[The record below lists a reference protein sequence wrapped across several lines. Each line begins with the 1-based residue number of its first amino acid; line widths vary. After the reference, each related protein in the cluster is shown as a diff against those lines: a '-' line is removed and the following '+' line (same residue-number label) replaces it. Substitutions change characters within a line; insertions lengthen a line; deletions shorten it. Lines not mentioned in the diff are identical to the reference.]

1 MITMSVARIWRVFL
15 VYSTLVV
22 ALVVICWTSGCL
34 ALKKSRPDYSVY
46 HNLSA
51 VYAEVGAL
59 AESYPTYVQV
69 DHRFKSRNGLSQLVV
84 RLANFSDSTLHAA
97 PQLRS
102 FKVRALLLFG
112 QHGGELVTVESAL
125 HFLRQLFAGLAAPS
139 HTIEGAFSRTLLSKV
154 DLHLIVVVNPDGFNH
169 AERTGNYCFDGTASG
184 AKMDSLF
191 TWDLDKQLL
200 TAEAETQVLLNLS
213 RAQQYDAFV
222 AFRSGTREIHL
233 PYAGVQPG
241 RHDQK
246 PANLE
251 AMTAFAKEVAWAVK
265 PRFIYG
271 QARHLLLRPLN
282 GTTLDFMAGMRKV
295 PLCLSIGLWEELG
308 RASSSDCF
316 RQLNPDSALLKKT
329 LEELHPLYQALFLHL
344 IRWKEQQ
351 SRFAFSIENDGPSL
365 MVCIVMLS
373 LVVLV
378 MVLFTCQ
385 RRLPDSMRFYP
396 RRRVVSLKM
405 LSSSLH
411 GS

>member
-1 MITMSVARIWRVFL
+1 MSIARILRVFL
-15 VYSTLVV
+15 VSFTLVV
-22 ALVVICWTSGCL
+22 ALVVICRTSGCL
-34 ALKKSRPDYSVY
+34 ALEKSRPDYSVY

-51 VYAEVGAL
+51 VYAEVAAL
-59 AESYPTYVQV
+59 AESYPAYVQV
-69 DHRFKSRNGLSQLVV
+69 DHRFKSHNGLSQLVV

-97 PQLRS
+97 PRLRS

-112 QHGGELVTVESAL
+112 QRGGELVTVESAL
-125 HFLRQLFAGLAAPS
+125 HFLRQLFAGLSAPS
-139 HTIEGAFSRTLLSKV
+139 HTVEAAFSRTLLSKV
-154 DLHLIVVVNPDGFNH
+154 DLHLIIMVNPDGFNH
-169 AERTGNYCFDGTASG
+169 AERTGNYCFEGTASG
-184 AKMDSLF
+184 AKVDSLF
-191 TWDLDKQLL
+191 TWDLDKHLM

-213 RAQQYDAFV
+213 RVQQYDAFV

-241 RHDQK
+241 RLSRK

-251 AMTAFAKEVAWAVK
+251 AMTAFAREVAWAVK

-282 GTTLDFMAGMRKV
+282 GTALDFMAGLRKV
-295 PLCLSIGLWEELG
+295 PFSLSIGLWEELG
-308 RASSSDCF
+308 SATSTDCF
-316 RQLNPDSALLKKT
+316 RQLNPDSVLLKKT

-365 MVCIVMLS
+365 LVCVVMLS

-378 MVLFTCQ
+378 MLLFTCQ
-385 RRLPDSMRFYP
+385 RHLPDSMRFYP
-396 RRRVVSLKM
+396 RRRVVNLKM

>member
-1 MITMSVARIWRVFL
+1 MSAAHIWRVFL
-15 VYSTLVV
+15 SSSTLVAV
-22 ALVVICWTSGCL
+22 LVVLCRTSACL
-34 ALKKSRPDYSVY
+34 ALEKSRPDYTVY

-51 VYAEVGAL
+51 VYAEVAAL
-59 AESYPTYVQV
+59 AETYPTYVQV

-112 QHGGELVTVESAL
+112 QRGGELVTVESAL
-125 HFLRQLFAGLAAPS
+125 HFLRQLFTGLSAPS
-139 HTIEGAFSRTLLSKV
+139 HTVEGAVSRNLLSKV
-154 DLHLIVVVNPDGFNH
+154 DLHLIVVLNPDGFNH
-169 AERTGNYCFDGTASG
+169 AERTGDYCYDRTASG
-184 AKMDSLF
+184 AKINSLF
-191 TWDLDKQLL
+191 TWDLDKHL
-200 TAEAETQVLLNLS
+200 TAEPETQVLLNLS
-213 RAQQYDAFV
+213 RAQPYDAFV
-222 AFRSGTREIHL
+222 AFHSGNREIHL

-241 RHDQK
+241 MFVHK

-251 AMTAFAKEVAWAVK
+251 AMTAFAKEVALAVK
-265 PRFIYG
+265 PKFVYG
-271 QARHLLLRPLN
+271 QARHLLKRPLN
-282 GTTLDFMAGMRKV
+282 GTVLDFMAGVRKV
-295 PLCLSIGLWEELG
+295 PFSLSIGLWEGLVS
-308 RASSSDCF
+308 ASSSDCF

-329 LEELHPLYQALFLHL
+329 LEELHPLYLAMFLHL
-344 IRWKEQQ
+344 IQWKEQH
-351 SRFAFSIENDGPSL
+351 SRHAFSIENDGPSL
-365 MVCIVMLS
+365 LVCIAMLS

-396 RRRVVSLKM
+396 RRRIVNLKM

>member
-1 MITMSVARIWRVFL
+1 MSVARIWRVFL

-22 ALVVICWTSGCL
+22 ALVVICLTSGCL
-34 ALKKSRPDYSVY
+34 ALERSRPDYSVY

-84 RLANFSDSTLHAA
+84 RLTNFSDSTLHAA
-97 PQLRS
+97 PQLQS

-125 HFLRQLFAGLAAPS
+125 HFLRQLFAGLSAPS

-154 DLHLIVVVNPDGFNH
+154 DLHLIIVVNPDGFNH

-191 TWDLDKQLL
+191 TWDLDKQLM
-200 TAEAETQVLLNLS
+200 TAEAETQVVLNLS

-282 GTTLDFMAGMRKV
+282 GTALDFMAGMR
-295 PLCLSIGLWEELG
+295 
-308 RASSSDCF
+308 
-316 RQLNPDSALLKKT
+316 KKT

-365 MVCIVMLS
+365 LVCIVMLS

>member
-1 MITMSVARIWRVFL
+1 MSVARIWRVFL

-34 ALKKSRPDYSVY
+34 ALEKSRPDYSVY

-97 PQLRS
+97 PQLQS

-112 QHGGELVTVESAL
+112 QRGGELVTVESAL
-125 HFLRQLFAGLAAPS
+125 HFLRQLFAGLSAPS

-154 DLHLIVVVNPDGFNH
+154 DLHLIIVVNPDGFNH

-191 TWDLDKQLL
+191 TWDLDKQLM
-200 TAEAETQVLLNLS
+200 TAEAETQVVLNLS

-222 AFRSGTREIHL
+222 AFRSGIREIHL

-282 GTTLDFMAGMRKV
+282 GTALDFMAGMRKV

-308 RASSSDCF
+308 RALSSDCF

-365 MVCIVMLS
+365 LVCIVMLS